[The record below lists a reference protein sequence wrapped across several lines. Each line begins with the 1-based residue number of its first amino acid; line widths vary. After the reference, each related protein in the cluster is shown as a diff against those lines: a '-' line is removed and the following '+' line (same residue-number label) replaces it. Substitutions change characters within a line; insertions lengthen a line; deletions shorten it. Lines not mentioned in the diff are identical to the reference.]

1 MTSKQSLQSKENRNS
16 ENNGTREKEDRPWPH
31 THKKKKKMRVAGE
44 QWLNT
49 VCSTEE
55 GSDNRSVL
63 HGNVTALCTLS

>member
-1 MTSKQSLQSKENRNS
+1 MRIMEQ
-16 ENNGTREKEDRPWPH
+16 EKKRIVPGP

>member
-1 MTSKQSLQSKENRNS
+1 MRIMEQ
-16 ENNGTREKEDRPWPH
+16 EKKRIVPGPTH
-31 THKKKKKMRVAGE
+31 TKKKKKMRVAGE